1 MTNATFSFSFDFTT
15 REEYL
20 ADRAAWKANYKALT
34 TAQRKAKIDLKKA
47 FRDED
52 FRAVVRSMSDVAS
65 NKATARE
72 LLDALASAKEEAQA
86 QYLAAHAQKV
96 AA

>member
-1 MTNATFSFSFDFTT
+1 M
-15 REEYL
+15 
-20 ADRAAWKANYKALT
+20 
-34 TAQRKAKIDLKKA
+34 DLKKA

-65 NKATARE
+65 TKATARE

-86 QYLAAHAQKV
+86 QYLAAHAPKV